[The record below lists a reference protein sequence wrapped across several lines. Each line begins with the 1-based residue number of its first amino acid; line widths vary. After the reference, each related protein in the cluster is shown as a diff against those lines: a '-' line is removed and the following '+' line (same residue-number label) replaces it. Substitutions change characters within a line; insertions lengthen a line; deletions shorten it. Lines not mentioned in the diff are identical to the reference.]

1 MGEDKPNSPLGFLM
15 QRKPLAIRRH
25 FTQNEWSR
33 TGGAMHINSSHL
45 PGDFAEGHFCA
56 RIMRPEGPCVIGFA
70 RGAAFDLTPAF
81 GTASR
86 FLEEDDAIGAITGR
100 GEAIMLDLE
109 AVLANAAWDARDP
122 AKPFLLSPI
131 DLQTVK
137 AAGVTYV
144 RSMLERVVE
153 ERCRGDAGQAEAVR
167 AEFRNIIGDD
177 LAAII
182 PGSAEAMRLKSALL
196 QKGWWSQYLE
206 VGIGPDAEI
215 FTKCPAMASVGTG
228 SKIGVHPVSA
238 WSNPEPEAVMVVNG
252 KGRIQGATLG
262 NDVNL
267 RDVEGR
273 SALLLGRAKDNN
285 ASAAL
290 GPMIRLFDSGFT
302 LEDVRRAEL
311 SLTITGRDG
320 FELAESGPVGAISR
334 DPADVVAQMIGAH
347 HQYPDGAVLYL
358 GTPFSPAK
366 DRGAPGMGFTH
377 REGDVVRIAS
387 PRLGVLV
394 NEVDRTDEC
403 PPWRYG
409 IGALFASLAA
419 RGLPRA

>member
-1 MGEDKPNSPLGFLM
+1 M
-15 QRKPLAIRRH
+15 RRH
-25 FTQNEWSR
+25 FTQTVS
-33 TGGAMHINSSHL
+33 TKLGDAMQITSSHL
-45 PGDFAEGHFCA
+45 PVDFVEGHFCA

-70 RGAAFDLTPAF
+70 RGNAFDLTSAF
-81 GTASR
+81 GTASC
-86 FLEEDDAIGAITGR
+86 FLEEEDAIGAITRR
-100 GEAIMLDLE
+100 GERIALDL
-109 AVLANAAWDARDP
+109 AALCANSAWDARDP

-153 ERCRGDAGQAEAVR
+153 ERCRGDAGQAEAMR
-167 AEFRNIIGDD
+167 AEFRAIIGDD

-182 PGSAEAMRLKSALL
+182 PGSAEAMRLKAALL

-228 SKIGVHPVSA
+228 SKIGVHPASA

-252 KGRIQGATLG
+252 KGRIQGVTLG

-290 GPMIRLFDSGFT
+290 GPMIRLFDAGFT
-302 LEDVRRAEL
+302 LEDVRRADL
-311 SLTITGRDG
+311 HLTITGRDG

-334 DPADVVAQMIGAH
+334 DPSDVVAQMMGAH

-366 DRGAPGMGFTH
+366 DRGAPAMGFTH

-409 IGALFASLAA
+409 IGALFASLVA